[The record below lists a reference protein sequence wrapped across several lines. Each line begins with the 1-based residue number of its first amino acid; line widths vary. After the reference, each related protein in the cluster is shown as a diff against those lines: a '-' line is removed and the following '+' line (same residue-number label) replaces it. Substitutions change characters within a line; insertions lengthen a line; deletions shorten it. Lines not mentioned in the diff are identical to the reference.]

1 MIIADNDEAGGNMK
15 DKIVERLG
23 SHVTVINIDKKYKD
37 IGDMDDKSIKEL
49 DLQFDKSILSMLN

>member
-1 MIIADNDEAGGNMK
+1 MK
-15 DKIVERLG
+15 DKIIERLG
-23 SHVTVINIDKKYKD
+23 SSVTVINIDKQYKD